1 MWVRRKYGSPVKI
14 RDTARKYTF
23 TMNLEAP
30 TLKDLADEH
39 LDMDYPSGEY
49 HDAKEEA
56 RTVMKIFAKDYMSFE
71 TSINPEEEEK
81 ERKKNFVKQEKKTAY
96 FYCKYCDV
104 AMNSVEQEDAH
115 LDGKKHRKKR
125 KQYNKLHGIVEDT
138 PPRRKKVTPPRYDS
152 RSRSRSRGRGRSYSR
167 SYSRSRS
174 RSFSRSRSRSRGRTR
189 SRSRSYSRGRS
200 FTPPRKRKDKSKKRG
215 RSISR
220 EYEEYGKRSPEK
232 AKKKDKMKVPPVP
245 QFNRFGERIS
255 EVARLPS
262 EERMGTVC
270 GSPPRARPKLKDR
283 TPPRKRHRTPPRS
296 KGSKRQKH
304 RYSSSESSSEES
316 SSSED
321 TDSDNSTTT
330 IYTRKRYAKKKKS
343 KR

>member
-1 MWVRRKYGSPVKI
+1 
-14 RDTARKYTF
+14 
-23 TMNLEAP
+23 
-30 TLKDLADEH
+30 
-39 LDMDYPSGEY
+39 MDYPAGEY
-49 HDAKEEA
+49 HDSKEEA
-56 RTVMKIFAKDYMSFE
+56 RTVMKLFVSKKVLRAKPLTRLKAKDYMSFE
-71 TSINPEEEEK
+71 ASINPEEAEK

-125 KQYNKLHGIVEDT
+125 KQYNKLHGIVEDS
-138 PPRRKKVTPPRYDS
+138 PPRRTKKVTPPRYDS
-152 RSRSRSRGRGRSYSR
+152 RSRSRSRGRGRGRSYSR
-167 SYSRSRS
+167 SSSRSRS

-189 SRSRSYSRGRS
+189 SRSRSFSRGRS
-200 FTPPRKRKDKSKKRG
+200 FTPPRKRNEKSKKG
-215 RSISR
+215 RRSSSQ
-220 EYEEYGKRSPEK
+220 ENGKRSPEK

-245 QFNRFGERIS
+245 QFNRFGERVS

-270 GSPPRARPKLKDR
+270 GSPPRAKSRPKLKDR

-304 RYSSSESSSEES
+304 RYSTSESSSAES

-330 IYTRKRYAKKKKS
+330 IYTRKRYTKKKKS